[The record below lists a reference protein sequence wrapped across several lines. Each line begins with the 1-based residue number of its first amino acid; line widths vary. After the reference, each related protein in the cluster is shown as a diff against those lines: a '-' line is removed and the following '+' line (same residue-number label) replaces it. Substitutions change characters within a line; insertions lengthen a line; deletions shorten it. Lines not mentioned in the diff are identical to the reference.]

1 MTSQASS
8 GQGAQG
14 ASDVTAD
21 LLRRLSERSARRDR
35 GQDEGVSSQR
45 WSYREAAAVLHCF
58 DPARLHPRD
67 ASLRVDDPRS
77 LLAADTQPTAGGREH
92 GFLTLKIEPRREA
105 LQRLGNRESLSAA
118 LAANPERPMTDVQR
132 MLERWLKGTAPELA
146 NQSAEELNQTQQV
159 VAWLGGIVA
168 GLPAAEQ
175 VREHLSRRAPLR
187 RFEHLVTKDFVGR
200 EKELAQLR
208 HYVGVLPPSS
218 LREAAN
224 RQLRAWLTLE
234 RRPPLLLF
242 GPGGVGKSALVGR
255 FLWEHSQASDAL
267 RFPFAYLP
275 FDDPLLVIR
284 EPYTLLV
291 DAAQQLAQQYPDN
304 DRAHATFR
312 AVLERYSRG
321 RAGLAG
327 LAAASPTRGAKLGAV
342 GGLDDELVSAFGSL
356 LRDLAAQRQP
366 ALFVLDTFE
375 QVQYRPRTELRG
387 LGLMLVNLQRSF
399 PLLRVV
405 ASGRAP
411 ARELELSTEELE
423 LGDLEPA
430 SAIRLLVMQGVTD
443 EGVAATVARQLGGN
457 PLTLR
462 LAAEA
467 LRSQPDMAG
476 AEGLAGISTRR
487 YWIFSVSPALVQ
499 GQLYRRIL
507 DHIRDA
513 EVRKLAHPGMVLR
526 RVTPALIR
534 EVLAVPCGVAV
545 PDEEAANRLFR
556 SLQQEHALVRLE
568 DSQTLQFRPEVR
580 QPMLRLLESEAPAK
594 VRDIHR
600 RAYRFWAASD
610 EPFARVEELYHRLAL
625 DQDPGELEERQW
637 LPELGPALA
646 AVREELPP
654 RAAAWLSSYFGLA
667 LGPEL
672 VKAASQA
679 DWERSIGREATAALR
694 HQAVERAL
702 ELLAGRAGR
711 LPGSALYPLA
721 ARAHL
726 LVSDADAARA
736 VLEQGLASMPITG
749 NPGRQCEMLWLHAQA
764 AAALG
769 DHTGA
774 VGSLAQA
781 EIVARRIPD
790 RLCRLQI
797 LAQQLIL
804 VRRVKGLLVPASTAL
819 RARLAE
825 TLIELDSEQM
835 DREPTLLRVA
845 AAELQPEHLPA
856 LERVV
861 NAVGL
866 GTLPPA
872 AEQALRANLQLDP
885 SEALDRVFL
894 AASAE
899 RRAAI
904 GKIAIARAVL
914 TALRAAGLT
923 LDAANLAGIEQY
935 REQWEREFASE
946 AFA

>member
-1 MTSQASS
+1 MTSHASS
-8 GQGAQG
+8 DQGAQP
-14 ASDVTAD
+14 ASDATAD
-21 LLRRLSERSARRDR
+21 LVRRLAERSARRDS
-35 GQDEGVSSQR
+35 GQDGGVSPQR

-58 DPARLHPRD
+58 DPSRLQPRD
-67 ASLRVDDPRS
+67 PSLRVDDPRS
-77 LLAADTQPTAGGREH
+77 LLAADTQPAAGGSEH
-92 GFLTLKIEPRREA
+92 GYLTLKTEPRREA
-105 LQRLGNRESLSAA
+105 LRLLVNRESMRTA

-132 MLERWLKGTAPELA
+132 MLERVLAGIAPELA
-146 NQSAEELNQTQQV
+146 NQSAEELSQTQQV
-159 VAWLGGIVA
+159 VAWLGGIVD
-168 GLPAAEQ
+168 GLPTDEQ
-175 VREHLSRRAPLR
+175 VRDHLSRRAPLR

-234 RRPPLLLF
+234 RQAPLLLY

-255 FLWEHSQASDAL
+255 FLWEHSQESQAL

-291 DAAQQLAQQYPDN
+291 DAAQQLTQQYPDSE
-304 DRAHATFR
+304 RAHATFR
-312 AVLERYSRG
+312 AVMERYSRG

-327 LAAASPTRGAKLGAV
+327 LVAVGPTRGAKLGAV
-342 GGLDDELVSAFGSL
+342 GGLDDDLVRAFGSL
-356 LRDLAAQRQP
+356 LRDLAAQGRP

-387 LGLMLVNLQRSF
+387 LGRMLVNLQRSF

-430 SAIRLLVMQGVTD
+430 SAIRLLVLQGVKD
-443 EGVAATVARQLGGN
+443 EGVAATVARQIGGN
-457 PLTLR
+457 PLSLR

-467 LRSQPDMAG
+467 LRSHPDMAG
-476 AEGLAGISTRR
+476 AEGLAGIATRR
-487 YWIFSVSPALVQ
+487 YWVFSVSQALVQ

-507 DHIRDA
+507 AHIRDK
-513 EVRKLAHPGMVLR
+513 EVRQLAHPGMVLR

-534 EVLAVPCGVAV
+534 EVLAEPCGLKA
-545 PDEEAANRLFR
+545 PDDEAANRLFG
-556 SLQQEHALVRLE
+556 SLQREHALVRLE

-580 QPMLRLLESEAPAK
+580 QPMLRLLEREAPEK

-610 EPFARVEELYHRLAL
+610 DPVARVEELYHRLAL
-625 DQDPGELEERQW
+625 DQEPWELEQRTW
-637 LPELGPALA
+637 LSELGPALA
-646 AVREELPP
+646 SAREELPP

-667 LGPEL
+667 LDPEM

-679 DWERSIGREATAALR
+679 DWERSIGRDATDVLR
-694 HQAVERAL
+694 YQEVKHAL
-702 ELLAGRAGR
+702 ELLAGRAER

-726 LVSDADAARA
+726 LAGDSGAAQA

-764 AAALG
+764 TAALG
-769 DHTGA
+769 DPTSA
-774 VGSLAQA
+774 VASLVQA
-781 EIVARRIPD
+781 EIVAREIPD

-797 LAQQLIL
+797 LTQQLIL
-804 VRRVKGLLVPASTAL
+804 ARRVKGLQMAAPEVL

-825 TLIELDSEQM
+825 TLMALDSEQM
-835 DREPTLLRVA
+835 DREPMLLRVA
-845 AAELQPEHLPA
+845 AAELHAEHLPA

-866 GTLPPA
+866 GTLPSA
-872 AEQALRANLQLDP
+872 AKDALRATLSLDP
-885 SEALDRVFL
+885 SEPLDSVFL
-894 AASAE
+894 AGGAE
-899 RRAAI
+899 RNTAI
-904 GKIAIARAVL
+904 DKIEIARAVL
-914 TALRAAGLT
+914 TALRAAGLS

-946 AFA
+946 GVA